1 MESFWANWTATS
13 HHLEWLNLRSKYML
27 KQNQDQDLLSS
38 FSWSFFRHFL
48 NWPIHIMQVNQKIN
62 ALSRKILARWIQN
75 ALSAFNFSFSKG
87 GLIAKRPTDMLDGY
101 PFFLG
106 ISCLLRQYPTT
117 IMDTVIEYVAQYIRS
132 FVKEQAR

>member
-1 MESFWANWTATS
+1 MRSAT
-13 HHLEWLNLRSKYML
+13 E
-27 KQNQDQDLLSS
+27 
-38 FSWSFFRHFL
+38 
-48 NWPIHIMQVNQKIN
+48 I
-62 ALSRKILARWIQN
+62 
-75 ALSAFNFSFSKG
+75 SFSKG

-132 FVKEQAR
+132 FVKEQARYELFDNNLFNNQIYLKFRYQL